1 MGIGSDRFWGMT
13 LREIADE
20 MNAAAD
26 VEKHRRRLF
35 EHQLYTLAVLINR
48 ALLRPQDFPDFDEA
62 YPDPEDQQETKP
74 SWEEVRDRM
83 RSVAA
88 YHNSRR

>member
-1 MGIGSDRFWGMT
+1 MGISSERFWRMT

-20 MNAAAD
+20 MSACIEA
-26 VEKHRRRLF
+26 EKHRRRLF
-35 EHQLYTLAVLINR
+35 EHQLYQLTVLINR
-48 ALLRPQDFPDFDEA
+48 VLLRPQDFPSFEEA
-62 YPDPEDQQETKP
+62 YPDPEEQQETKP
-74 SWEEVRDRM
+74 AWEEVRDRM